1 MDAKEKLQLQLI
13 RIMSADLSDEQL
25 NRLKNTMSAVMWDYS
40 VNEIE
45 NTGISENTG
54 DKSKELM
61 QYYAVSKLACN
72 TSKDTIAQYLMVVR
86 QLCEVTRKPVNEI
99 TKDDIKYFL
108 VAYPKLKGIKASTM
122 DSKRRYL
129 SAFFSHLYKNKMIA
143 ENPMETIEPV
153 KHKKALKKPL
163 SEEEMTKIKLS
174 CYDRPRDIALI
185 VFLLETGIRVS
196 ECMNLDI
203 SDVDF
208 DKREVKIL
216 GKGNK
221 ERIVYFTGKS
231 NVLLKR
237 YLDSRE
243 DINSELPCCCGVP
256 LFVNDN
262 KPHGRMS
269 KSSIEHLLKKI
280 GKDSG
285 VTRIHPH
292 LLRATFA
299 TELANKDMPLDMIAK
314 LLGHAN
320 MNTLKYYVLRDYDE
334 IQHSYR
340 KIGSVA

>member
-99 TKDDIKYFL
+99 
-108 VAYPKLKGIKASTM
+108 
-122 DSKRRYL
+122 
-129 SAFFSHLYKNKMIA
+129 
-143 ENPMETIEPV
+143 
-153 KHKKALKKPL
+153 
-163 SEEEMTKIKLS
+163 TKIKLS